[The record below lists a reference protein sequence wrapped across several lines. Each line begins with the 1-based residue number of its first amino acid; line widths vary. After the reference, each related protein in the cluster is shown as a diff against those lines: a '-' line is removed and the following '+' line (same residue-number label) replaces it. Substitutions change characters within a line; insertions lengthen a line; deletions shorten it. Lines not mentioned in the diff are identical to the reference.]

1 MRQILFY
8 QVVYHVPLFI
18 FLRAGIQTRSLI
30 GSFTTIL
37 IVANQNQ
44 PALALLKFFFKNE
57 ILSDFLSV

>member
-30 GSFTTIL
+30 GSFNSNLDRSQSESTRLSFI
-37 IVANQNQ
+37 
-44 PALALLKFFFKNE
+44 E
-57 ILSDFLSV
+57 IFLQK